1 MAAVKTI
8 QRRGADEEPRP
19 QRPQPA
25 RGRVSRRRMLGQ
37 MAAGLAGASL
47 ALPLAAE
54 AAAAPARSVPP
65 SPAAASGAGAA
76 PAPAAGWQPQFLD
89 PHQVATLVALGER
102 IAPGAAQAKA
112 HEFIDLLLGVIPAEA
127 EQDFRTGNS
136 VPVGTVSV
144 GPRARQRL
152 LDALGAFDGQARRR
166 YGRPF
171 QQLTA
176 AQQDAMLAAAEQAAD
191 DSSAHRHYLAARNWV
206 LGAYYSTEA
215 GIRELGWTGRLFFSS
230 YPNCAA
236 V

>member
-1 MAAVKTI
+1 MAGTKKTN
-8 QRRGADEEPRP
+8 RRGADQEPGQQP
-19 QRPQPA
+19 AQPA

-37 MAAGLAGASL
+37 MAAGLAGAGL

-54 AAAAPARSVPP
+54 ATAAPARNQP
-65 SPAAASGAGAA
+65 
-76 PAPAAGWQPQFLD
+76 PAPASEAASTPPAATGWQPRFLD
-89 PHQVATLVALGER
+89 RHQVATLVALGER

-112 HEFIDLLLGVIPAEA
+112 HEFIDLLLGVLPADA

-171 QQLTA
+171 QQLSA
-176 AQQDAMLAAAEQAAD
+176 AQQDAMLTAAEQAAED
-191 DSSAHRHYLAARNWV
+191 HPAHRHYLAARNWV

-215 GIRELGWTGRLFFSS
+215 GIRELGWTGQLFFSR